1 MKIRKPCPLAVSLL
15 LALACLFG
23 HTAVGLAQPTYKL
36 EVKPNLKPLA
46 KLELKGTRI
55 VRTAVKDDPGF
66 RLQYHFKKNGKTL
79 KTVEARANPSLE
91 VPEKTPGRYT
101 VVLELFYPSYKGGDK
116 QKGEFKSISNELT
129 YRVDPAAKP
138 SDPVKITLVEPPK
151 PPPAKRK

>member
-66 RLQYHFKKNGKTL
+66 RLQYHFKKNGKSL
-79 KTVEARANPSLE
+79 KTVEARANPALDI
-91 VPEKTPGRYT
+91 PDKTAGTYS
-101 VVLELFYPSYKGGDK
+101 VVLELFYPAYKGGDK
-116 QKGEFKSISNELT
+116 QKGEFKAISNEIT
-129 YRVDPAAKP
+129 YRVESGHKP
-138 SDPVKITLVEPPK
+138 GVPVKLVPETPK
-151 PPPAKRK
+151 PPAKPK